1 MEGHLCL
8 LGLRISLL
16 AYLSCRML
24 QLGLSWL
31 GLGPGAVSL
40 WQLLLLVGASLFLA
54 RILTRICAFYD
65 NYCRLRCFPQAPL
78 RHWFWGHMSMVSVA
92 AGRSGVSGKALRN
105 LGVSLLS
112 SHIPGRS
119 TPPFEAFFLFYP
131 FLFQANF
138 GSHSDQNSCFEISF
152 CCLFSP
158 VLCC

>member
-31 GLGPGAVSL
+31 GLGPGAAFP
-40 WQLLLLVGASLFLA
+40 WQLLQLVGASLFLA
-54 RILTRICAFYD
+54 RILTWICAFYD
-65 NYCRLRCFPQAPL
+65 NYCRLRCFPEPPS

-105 LGVSLLS
+105 LGVVRGWRGEGGRLSESLS
-112 SHIPGRS
+112 SHIPGIS
-119 TPPFEAFFLFYP
+119 TPGLCLHHVLRLFSFLP
-131 FLFQANF
+131 FLVP
-138 GSHSDQNSCFEISF
+138 S
-152 CCLFSP
+152 
-158 VLCC
+158 